1 MYFGYIKIN
10 GQISQIFINKSD
22 EEILAVNQSVKQRL
36 ADMNVKI
43 EWNNRYT
50 EKSMFDLLE
59 FLDVQ

>member
-36 ADMNVKI
+36 ADMNVNI